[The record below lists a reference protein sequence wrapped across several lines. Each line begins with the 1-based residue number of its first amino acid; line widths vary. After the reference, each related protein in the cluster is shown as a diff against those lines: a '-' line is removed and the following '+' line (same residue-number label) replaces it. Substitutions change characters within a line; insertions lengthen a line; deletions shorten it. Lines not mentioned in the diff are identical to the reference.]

1 MITGKRGA
9 SDSVAK
15 RGGGLFSALMSCRPV
30 TMRPIISARSPL
42 NRRSLGSWLKLLI
55 KWRPLSR
62 RRHRRR
68 LSLSANEFT
77 IRSRC
82 TWPISSPCRPI
93 SPVCLPSP
101 SLRGKMSGGYRSV
114 FNSSRRAAARI
125 IYLNLALTMPTFEPN
140 YLNLEYFFNLIYRF
154 LLEVI
159 PFLLA
164 LFARLAQLRTLFL
177 ALALL
182 LAIAA
187 AILIYKITKLR
198 QEEIRNFFNSVRTDA
213 SGKGLRNERWEKIS
227 QVLDTDNLSDWK
239 QAIME
244 ADIMLDEM
252 VKAMNYPGESLGERL
267 KAIEPSDFLTLQD
280 AWEAHKIR
288 NQIAHDSNFI
298 LSRREARAT
307 LDRFERVFREFNFI

>member
-1 MITGKRGA
+1 
-9 SDSVAK
+9 
-15 RGGGLFSALMSCRPV
+15 
-30 TMRPIISARSPL
+30 
-42 NRRSLGSWLKLLI
+42 
-55 KWRPLSR
+55 
-62 RRHRRR
+62 
-68 LSLSANEFT
+68 
-77 IRSRC
+77 
-82 TWPISSPCRPI
+82 
-93 SPVCLPSP
+93 
-101 SLRGKMSGGYRSV
+101 
-114 FNSSRRAAARI
+114 
-125 IYLNLALTMPTFEPN
+125 MPTFEPN

-177 ALALL
+177 VLALL